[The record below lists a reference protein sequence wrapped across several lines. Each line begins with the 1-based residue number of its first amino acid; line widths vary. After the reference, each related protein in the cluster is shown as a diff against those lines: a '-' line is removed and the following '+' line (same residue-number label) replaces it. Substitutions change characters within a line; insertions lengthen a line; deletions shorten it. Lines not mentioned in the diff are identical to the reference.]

1 MKKELSNVENG
12 IYKLPYDLDLSYAN
26 QWNPALVF
34 NQVNRYV
41 NDRKDVILR
50 RSKKDGREIKKN
62 FISNKY
68 PDYYLQNFHY
78 QSDGWLS
85 QKSAELY
92 DYQVESLFLGS
103 ADAMRRQILVPIHD
117 FFKGKDTSDIKH
129 LDVATG
135 TGRFASFLL
144 DNYRNLDAT
153 VMDLSPFYLAEAK
166 KSLSKYDNVKYVE
179 AAGEDMPFPSNT
191 FDSITCVYMF
201 HELPAKIRGQVTAE
215 IARVLKKGG
224 KLFFVD
230 SAQAGE
236 VPFSRVLEGFTLIA
250 HEPYYIN
257 YTKQNLTELFLDYGL
272 KVEEEEVNWVSKCIT
287 ATKI

>member
-1 MKKELSNVENG
+1 MKKEINNVETG
-12 IYKLPYDLDLSYAN
+12 IYKLPYDLDISYGN
-26 QWNPALVF
+26 QWNPALVL
-34 NQVNRYV
+34 NQLNRYI
-41 NDRKDVILR
+41 NDRKDVITR
-50 RSKKDGREIKKN
+50 RSNRDGREMKKN

-103 ADAMRRQILVPIHD
+103 ADAMRRQILVPIHS
-117 FFKGKDTSDIKH
+117 FFKGKDTSNIKH

-135 TGRFASFLL
+135 TGRFASFLM
-144 DNYRNLDAT
+144 DNYRDLDTT

-166 KSLSKYDNVKYVE
+166 KMLSKYDNVKYVE
-179 AAGEDMPFPSNT
+179 AAAEDMPFPSNS

-215 IARVLKKGG
+215 FSRVLKPGG

-230 SAQAGE
+230 SAQEGE

-257 YTKQNLTELFLDYGL
+257 YTKQNLTELFLDNGL
-272 KVEEEEVNWVSKCIT
+272 KVEESEVNWVSKCIT
-287 ATKI
+287 ATKM

>member
-34 NQVNRYV
+34 NQLNRYV

-50 RSKKDGREIKKN
+50 RSKKDGREIKRN

-117 FFKGKDTSDIKH
+117 FFKG
-129 LDVATG
+129 
-135 TGRFASFLL
+135 
-144 DNYRNLDAT
+144 
-153 VMDLSPFYLAEAK
+153 
-166 KSLSKYDNVKYVE
+166 
-179 AAGEDMPFPSNT
+179 
-191 FDSITCVYMF
+191 
-201 HELPAKIRGQVTAE
+201 
-215 IARVLKKGG
+215 
-224 KLFFVD
+224 
-230 SAQAGE
+230 
-236 VPFSRVLEGFTLIA
+236 
-250 HEPYYIN
+250 
-257 YTKQNLTELFLDYGL
+257 
-272 KVEEEEVNWVSKCIT
+272 
-287 ATKI
+287 